1 MTKWAMLR
9 SFDKFERDLNDDA
22 CVVVSAIPDLA
33 DGAARAAAGCHISIE
48 RDVRN
53 ARACAVQRRAGIGPQ
68 RISCRPKE
76 TYRQELRDGDA
87 TND

>member
-22 CVVVSAIPDLA
+22 CVVVSA
-33 DGAARAAAGCHISIE
+33 
-48 RDVRN
+48 
-53 ARACAVQRRAGIGPQ
+53 
-68 RISCRPKE
+68 

>member
-33 DGAARAAAGCHISIE
+33 DGAARAAAGCHIGIE
-48 RDVRN
+48 HSVE
-53 ARACAVQRRAGIGPQ
+53 RAGMRRPATAGIGFLRESPVGQ
-68 RISCRPKE
+68 KE